1 LEDRL
6 KRLEE
11 EEAAGK
17 LQMEEEGGR
26 EGGREG
32 RREGGEGEGGE
43 EREREAVL
51 RDMLMP
57 ALGGGD
63 IALIEP

>member
-1 LEDRL
+1 L
-6 KRLEE
+6 KQLEE

-17 LQMEEEGGR
+17 LQKEEGRR
-26 EGGREG
+26 EGRSEA
-32 RREGGEGEGGE
+32 RREGGEGGQES
-43 EREREAVL
+43 EREAVL

-63 IALIEP
+63 RAFIEP